1 MKNVTIWLRYKIYNL
16 SAKRPKYID
25 MKNIYI
31 YIYKS
36 LLFNM
41 IFFLDINICIKKKKK
56 KKKECYIKLMRLCGP
71 IFFTCVPTQRWDS
84 LLFGEN
90 LIFFFSKNTWSRH
103 LFYVFIII
111 FLKLFFKEKQNK
123 KENHVWLF
131 IWKRHV
137 CKNQI
142 WIRESSYLL

>member
-31 YIYKS
+31 YKS

-41 IFFLDINICIKKKKK
+41 IFFLDINICIKK
-56 KKKECYIKLMRLCGP
+56 EERMLHQVNETLWTHIFHVCSHSMMRLAFIWWKID
-71 IFFTCVPTQRWDS
+71 IFFQKILGVATYFTFLL
-84 LLFGEN
+84 LLFFN
-90 LIFFFSKNTWSRH
+90 
-103 LFYVFIII
+103 
-111 FLKLFFKEKQNK
+111 LFFKEKQNK

-131 IWKRHV
+131 IWKKHV

-142 WIRESSYLL
+142 WIWESSYLL